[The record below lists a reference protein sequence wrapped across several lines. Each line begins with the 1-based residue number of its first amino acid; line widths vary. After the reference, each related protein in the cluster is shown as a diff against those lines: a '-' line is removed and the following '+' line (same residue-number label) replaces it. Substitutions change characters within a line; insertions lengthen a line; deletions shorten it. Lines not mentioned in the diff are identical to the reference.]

1 MASSHIVILGG
12 GFAGTTLAQRLER
25 RLPDGCQVTLLSQ
38 ENYITYNP
46 LLAEVVGATIM
57 PGHVVAPIRQMIKC
71 TRFRMVNVTDI
82 DFKKRQISY
91 AGEVEGNLSYDHL
104 VLACGVSANLDIVPG
119 MTRYALPLKT
129 LGDALFIRN
138 RMMARLEQ
146 AEIQEDANDRRRLVT
161 FIIVGGGFSGVE
173 VAAEICD
180 FLHASLRYY
189 PNINPDECRIVLLH
203 RDNRLLSD
211 LSPKLGRF
219 CCEAMRKHGV
229 DVRLNTTVVGVDG
242 RGVELGS
249 GERINGGTVV
259 CTIGTAPHALVQ
271 KLGLPNQRG
280 RIQTLPDMSVPGFKD
295 VWALGDCAAV
305 TNTHGGQVSPPT
317 AQFATR
323 QAKQLA
329 DNLLRRLAG
338 EPIRPFCYRPLGQM
352 SSIGRNKAV
361 AEISALR
368 LTGFAAWL
376 LWRGVYLF
384 KIPTVAR
391 RVRVFVEWTWQML
404 FPPELVHLRFT
415 RTRPPHDTTKEGEDD
430 SEGEEDSS
438 KRDCETGQTA

>member
-25 RLPDGCQVTLLSQ
+25 RLPEGCQVTLLSQ
-38 ENYITYNP
+38 ENYITYHP

-57 PGHVVAPIRQMIKC
+57 PGHVVAPIRQMIER

-119 MTRYALPLKT
+119 MIQYALPLKT

-146 AEIQEDANDRRRLVT
+146 AEIQEDAEVRRWLVT

-180 FLHASLRYY
+180 FLHARLSYY

-203 RDNRLLSD
+203 RDSRLLSD

-219 CCEAMRKHGV
+219 CCDTMRKHGV
-229 DVRLNTTVVGVDG
+229 DVRLNTTAMRVDK
-242 RGVELGS
+242 RGVELAS

-259 CTIGTAPHALVQ
+259 CTIGTAANALVQ
-271 KLGLPNQRG
+271 KLDLPKQRE
-280 RIQTLPDMSVPGFKD
+280 RIQTLPDMSVPGFRD
-295 VWALGDCAAV
+295 VWALGDCAVV
-305 TNTHGGQVSPPT
+305 TNAYGDRVSPPT

-338 EPIRPFCYRPLGQM
+338 EPTQPFSYRPRGQM

-361 AEISALR
+361 AEIFGFR
-368 LTGFAAWL
+368 LAGFAAWL
-376 LWRGVYLF
+376 LWRGVYLL
-384 KIPTVAR
+384 KIPTFAR
-391 RVRVFVEWTWQML
+391 RVKIFVEWTWEML

-415 RTRPPHDTTKEGEDD
+415 RTRQSHDTNNVAGLKQKENFE
-430 SEGEEDSS
+430 
-438 KRDCETGQTA
+438 

>member
-25 RLPDGCQVTLLSQ
+25 RLPDGCQVTLLGQ
-38 ENYITYNP
+38 ENYITYHP

-57 PGHVVAPIRQMIKC
+57 PGHVVAPIRQMIER

-119 MTRYALPLKT
+119 MIQYALPLKT

-146 AEIQEDANDRRRLVT
+146 AEIQEDAEVRRWLVT

-180 FLHASLRYY
+180 FLHARLSYY

-203 RDNRLLSD
+203 RDSRLLID

-219 CCEAMRKHGV
+219 CCDTMRKHGV
-229 DVRLNTTVVGVDG
+229 DVRLNTTVVRVDK
-242 RGVELGS
+242 RGVELAS

-259 CTIGTAPHALVQ
+259 CTIGAAAHALVQ
-271 KLGLPNQRG
+271 KLDLPKQQE
-280 RIQTLPDMSVPGFKD
+280 RIQTLPDMSVPGFQD
-295 VWALGDCAAV
+295 VWALGDCAVV
-305 TNTHGGQVSPPT
+305 TNAYGGRVSPPT

-338 EPIRPFCYRPLGQM
+338 EPTQPFSYRPRGQM
-352 SSIGRNKAV
+352 ASIGRNKAV
-361 AEISALR
+361 AEIFGFR
-368 LTGFAAWL
+368 LAGFAAWF
-376 LWRGVYLF
+376 LWRGVYLL
-384 KIPTVAR
+384 KIPTFAR
-391 RVRVFVEWTWQML
+391 RVKIFVEWNWEML

-415 RTRPPHDTTKEGEDD
+415 RTRQSHDTNHVAGLKQKENFE
-430 SEGEEDSS
+430 
-438 KRDCETGQTA
+438 

>member
-25 RLPDGCQVTLLSQ
+25 RLPEGCQVTLLSQ
-38 ENYITYNP
+38 ENYITYHP

-57 PGHVVAPIRQMIKC
+57 PGHVVAPIRQMISR

-119 MTRYALPLKT
+119 MIQYALPLKT

-146 AEIQEDANDRRRLVT
+146 AEIQENAEVRRELMT

-180 FLHASLRYY
+180 FLHARLSYY

-203 RDNRLLSD
+203 RDSRLLTD

-219 CCEAMRKHGV
+219 CCDTMRKHGV
-229 DVRLNTTVVGVDG
+229 DVRLNTTAVRVDK
-242 RGVELGS
+242 RGVELAS
-249 GERINGGTVV
+249 GERINGGTLV
-259 CTIGTAPHALVQ
+259 CTIGAAANALVQ
-271 KLGLPNQRG
+271 KLDLPKQQE
-280 RIQTLPDMSVPGFKD
+280 RIQTLPDMSVPGFQD
-295 VWALGDCAAV
+295 VWALGDCAVV
-305 TNTHGGQVSPPT
+305 TNAYGGRVSPPT

-338 EPIRPFCYRPLGQM
+338 EPTQPFSYRPRGQM

-361 AEISALR
+361 AEIFGFR
-368 LTGFAAWL
+368 LAGFAAWL

-384 KIPTVAR
+384 KIPTFAR
-391 RVRVFVEWTWQML
+391 RVKIFVEWNWEML

-415 RTRPPHDTTKEGEDD
+415 RTRQSHDTNNVAGLKQKENFE
-430 SEGEEDSS
+430 
-438 KRDCETGQTA
+438 